1 MKKEIDEFLK
11 SNQSVYG
18 EGYTSNVPNFYNS
31 LRQGFDFYFRTF
43 QSKNSSYDSY
53 TFSFNNMDSPF
64 NLEQQKRMQEDYI
77 NRDFTDEDNFLLSIV
92 SFQRFFELLIK
103 NILFEIDER
112 LVLKVNSS
120 DILSIINPSIKAD
133 KFTQKIEAGEAISR
147 IKKLYKRNDNGMFGD
162 YFPDFDKV
170 RLSYQFL
177 VDEENISTI
186 EQLNSWRNALLHGGT
201 IFPNLR
207 AVDYFFCKH
216 IVPLVSQVI
225 KNQDAKVGPRL
236 YYYLE
241 TITGVN
247 LLDKINSLKLDI
259 SSLNRYPLDDDTSES
274 LLRLGHIKEFGR
286 ANMTM
291 NFFMRVGHDTYQY
304 NYHDVFGRGARFAE
318 AEKQH
323 EHYRVTKSCPCCGK
337 ESLVLYEHLIDDI
350 FGGGRK
356 KSIQWATCYT
366 CSYHIRSNVG
376 DPFYLGL
383 SKEPI
388 FDYKPRYSLI
398 KTPD

>member
-186 EQLNSWRNALLHGGT
+186 EQLNSWRNVSITYIILLITT
-201 IFPNLR
+201 IME
-207 AVDYFFCKH
+207 
-216 IVPLVSQVI
+216 I
-225 KNQDAKVGPRL
+225 
-236 YYYLE
+236 YY
-241 TITGVN
+241 
-247 LLDKINSLKLDI
+247 DI
-259 SSLNRYPLDDDTSES
+259 STDKLHKIIDYSTLLNNIIPLPKLWTYIYFIFQP
-274 LLRLGHIKEFGR
+274 LITILIYIIKFYATATLQIQYILPQLIGTYIVNVPFMVHWLR
-286 ANMTM
+286 
-291 NFFMRVGHDTYQY
+291 
-304 NYHDVFGRGARFAE
+304 
-318 AEKQH
+318 
-323 EHYRVTKSCPCCGK
+323 GK
-337 ESLVLYEHLIDDI
+337 KFIY
-350 FGGGRK
+350 
-356 KSIQWATCYT
+356 
-366 CSYHIRSNVG
+366 
-376 DPFYLGL
+376 
-383 SKEPI
+383 
-388 FDYKPRYSLI
+388 
-398 KTPD
+398 